1 MQPDIHTFGDS
12 WSMNEKNIKPGKLIL
27 AGKRIGVFGKG
38 GSGKSTAVVLL
49 AKDLR
54 KHGYDVCILDA
65 DSTNI
70 GLSLALGIEESPEP
84 LIDYFGGMV
93 FSGGKVT
100 CPVDDPTPLDGNEIS
115 LEKLPPQYYRQNH
128 EEITLLVAG
137 KIGNQGPGAGCDGPI
152 SKIAR
157 DIRINQMKATP
168 ITLIDLKAGFEDSA
182 RGVITSLDWAIVLVD
197 ATFAAIEMAI
207 NMRDMVNQ
215 IKNGVLPAT
224 QHLETHDLVEIA
236 NKLYAES
243 RIKGALFLLNK
254 IRNSDMENYM
264 RTKLAEGGIE
274 PDGIIHED
282 PSISI
287 SWLKGIALDPKKT
300 QADILGFKEKLE
312 DAERQYTH

>member
-1 MQPDIHTFGDS
+1 M
-12 WSMNEKNIKPGKLIL
+12 

-38 GSGKSTAVVLL
+38 GSGKSTAVVSL
-49 AKDLR
+49 ARGLR
-54 KHGYDVCILDA
+54 KSGYGVCVLDA

-84 LIDYFGGMV
+84 LLNYFGGMV

-115 LEKLPPQYYRQNH
+115 LAEMPPQYCRQNH
-128 EEITLLVAG
+128 EGIMLLVAG

-157 DIRINQMKATP
+157 DIRINKSEETP
-168 ITLIDLKAGFEDSA
+168 ITLIDFKAGFEDSA
-182 RGVITSLDWAIVLVD
+182 RGVITSLDWAIVMVD
-197 ATFAAIEMAI
+197 NTFAAIEMAI

-236 NKLYAES
+236 NKLYVES
-243 RIKGALFLLNK
+243 RIKGSLFLLNK

-264 RTKLAEGGIE
+264 RTKLAERGIE

-282 PSISI
+282 PSISV
-287 SWLKGIALDPKKT
+287 SWLKGIALDARKT
-300 QADILGFKEKLE
+300 QADILGFTTKLE
-312 DAERQYTH
+312 DAERQYSH

>member
-1 MQPDIHTFGDS
+1 
-12 WSMNEKNIKPGKLIL
+12 MNEKNLKTGKHIL
-27 AGKRIGVFGKG
+27 SGKRIGIFGKG

-49 AKDLR
+49 ARNLR
-54 KHGYDVCILDA
+54 KYGYDVCILDA

-70 GLSLALGIEESPEP
+70 GLSLALGIEGSPEP
-84 LIDYFGGMV
+84 LINYYGGMV

-137 KIGNQGPGAGCDGPI
+137 KIGDQGPGAGCDGPI

-157 DIRINQMKATP
+157 DIRISKDEGTP
-168 ITLIDLKAGFEDSA
+168 ITLIDFKAGFEDSA
-182 RGVITSLDWAIVLVD
+182 RGVITGLDWVIVLVD
-197 ATFAAIEMAI
+197 ATFAAIEMAT

-215 IKNGVLPAT
+215 IKRGVLPAT
-224 QHLETHDLVEIA
+224 QHLETQDLVEIA
-236 NKLYAES
+236 NKLFVES
-243 RIKGALFLLNK
+243 RVKGTLFLLNK

-264 RTKLAEGGIE
+264 RTKLAERGIE

-282 PSISI
+282 PSIAV
-287 SWLKGIALDPKKT
+287 SWLKGIALDPRKT
-300 QADILGFKEKLE
+300 KADILGFTKKLE
-312 DAERQYTH
+312 DAERQYTHSCI